1 MTDYTTVKLT
11 ETEVRALFK
20 WLYIGQEEEA
30 QLFDGGVNQ
39 RFDDTNAK
47 ARYKALANI
56 QKKLEKEGWE

>member
-20 WLYIGQEEEA
+20 WLQIGQEQEFEIVDYD
-30 QLFDGGVNQ
+30 DGNAE
-39 RFDDTNAK
+39 AK

-56 QKKLEKEGWE
+56 EKKLEKEGWK